1 MNTKIEKTIIH
12 ISEETDFHLELQR
25 HFAATEYTLIA
36 NPDLEEVMH
45 KLNDDVI
52 LILVSSQFETQNMYR
67 FLKHLKDKGL
77 NHIPI
82 IALLSTKTSTHTK
95 NTVKMGYNDYIS
107 RENDPI
113 DIVNEVLDF
122 LNKQSFEFQ
131 DISGISVAIIDDD
144 SFHTYL
150 IETVFKQREVNSIRK
165 YKSGEAYM
173 LSPEK
178 FDVFIVDIVMEK
190 ISGIRV
196 IQKIRKLY
204 PDSLIIVVSAVADDR
219 IITTAIEKGADDFI
233 VKPINS
239 KIFLAKISSMLHHRR
254 KI

>member
-1 MNTKIEKTIIH
+1 
-12 ISEETDFHLELQR
+12 
-25 HFAATEYTLIA
+25 
-36 NPDLEEVMH
+36 
-45 KLNDDVI
+45 
-52 LILVSSQFETQNMYR
+52 
-67 FLKHLKDKGL
+67 
-77 NHIPI
+77 
-82 IALLSTKTSTHTK
+82 
-95 NTVKMGYNDYIS
+95 
-107 RENDPI
+107 
-113 DIVNEVLDF
+113 
-122 LNKQSFEFQ
+122 
-131 DISGISVAIIDDD
+131 
-144 SFHTYL
+144 
-150 IETVFKQREVNSIRK
+150 
-165 YKSGEAYM
+165 M